1 MVKAKNLFVLATCRW
16 MQQERTVHSW
26 LGWLDGNLV
35 QKQMC
40 VRTSVVSRKKIKF
53 FLIFFLGSAEGSI
66 EGKELLKNQAILAF
80 EPKSATSLYCN
91 FFRIFAHSADGPPT
105 LKKLPQGKNTFVE
118 LGILAATSD
127 QLSFSQHQK
136 TDFLF
141 VCVYIF

>member
-1 MVKAKNLFVLATCRW
+1 MRLPY
-16 MQQERTVHSW
+16 
-26 LGWLDGNLV
+26 
-35 QKQMC
+35 
-40 VRTSVVSRKKIKF
+40 I
-53 FLIFFLGSAEGSI
+53 
-66 EGKELLKNQAILAF
+66 AI
-80 EPKSATSLYCN
+80 

-141 VCVYIF
+141 VYILVLAFLTWPRKTLVIYPLSGLVNNVEVMWILAGNFFLSFLFLLLPLKNFCDRVVSSTFLIRNKLKKLGYHVSKF

>member
-1 MVKAKNLFVLATCRW
+1 M
-16 MQQERTVHSW
+16 
-26 LGWLDGNLV
+26 
-35 QKQMC
+35 
-40 VRTSVVSRKKIKF
+40 
-53 FLIFFLGSAEGSI
+53 
-66 EGKELLKNQAILAF
+66 ILAF

-141 VCVYIF
+141 VCVVYFSAGVSDMASENPGYLSSEWPREQRGGHVDPRRQFFFLLYFPFHTTYL